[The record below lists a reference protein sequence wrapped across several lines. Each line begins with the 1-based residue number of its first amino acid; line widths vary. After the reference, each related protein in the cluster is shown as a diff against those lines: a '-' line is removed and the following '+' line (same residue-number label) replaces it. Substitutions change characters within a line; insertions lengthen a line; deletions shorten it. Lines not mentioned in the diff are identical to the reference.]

1 MFARPYTVI
10 ARVIGATG
18 PAGGF
23 LGFEVGRREY
33 SLESDLSVIE
43 SGRDYEFQFWSPYR
57 ARGKDYSRRFIECG
71 YSSICVDDSRELVAQ
86 GNRFLGE
93 TGSSVRDRIQKF
105 ALREDL
111 DSSIDLDI
119 RTRSLRLLRYADRS
133 ILEKEVVPLL
143 EHADQA
149 VVLAAMEACSV
160 LQSREYDSW
169 LVEQLGKGTNRLR
182 AESFTKLRN
191 DPSRLDFLLTNLE
204 VENVSL
210 RVLDASQMQ
219 SLQSIADEGL
229 RSRATKLFENLVNK
243 DRQKVL
249 DEYAVA
255 LEDGADASR
264 GRAVFVKNCSACHR
278 IGEDG
283 YAVGPDISDSRDQT
297 LEKLLVAVLDPNRSV
312 DANYFRYVA
321 VTDDGQVMEGLLR
334 DSTRETITLKGQN
347 AKETV
352 LRRDEISELKAV
364 GTSLMPEGVESQIT
378 VSEMAD
384 LLAYIKNWRYLDGS
398 IPK

>member
-1 MFARPYTVI
+1 MRN
-10 ARVIGATG
+10 
-18 PAGGF
+18 
-23 LGFEVGRREY
+23 
-33 SLESDLSVIE
+33 
-43 SGRDYEFQFWSPYR
+43 
-57 ARGKDYSRRFIECG
+57 
-71 YSSICVDDSRELVAQ
+71 SSICVDDSRELVAQ
-86 GNRFLGE
+86 GESFPGRNWIQ
-93 TGSSVRDRIQKF
+93 SVRDKIQKF

-119 RTRSLRLLRYADRS
+119 RTRSLRLLRYADHS

-143 EHADQA
+143 DMPIRPLSWPPWKHAVFFKAGSMIRVSGTAWKRDESSEGRIIYE
-149 VVLAAMEACSV
+149 AAKRPKSIGFFV
-160 LQSREYDSW
+160 D
-169 LVEQLGKGTNRLR
+169 K
-182 AESFTKLRN
+182 
-191 DPSRLDFLLTNLE
+191 LE

-255 LEDGADASR
+255 LGDGADASR

-278 IGEDG
+278 IGEEG

-364 GTSLMPEGVESQIT
+364 GTS
-378 VSEMAD
+378 
-384 LLAYIKNWRYLDGS
+384 
-398 IPK
+398 

>member
-1 MFARPYTVI
+1 MVSGTV
-10 ARVIGATG
+10 
-18 PAGGF
+18 
-23 LGFEVGRREY
+23 
-33 SLESDLSVIE
+33 
-43 SGRDYEFQFWSPYR
+43 
-57 ARGKDYSRRFIECG
+57 
-71 YSSICVDDSRELVAQ
+71 
-86 GNRFLGE
+86 
-93 TGSSVRDRIQKF
+93 
-105 ALREDL
+105 
-111 DSSIDLDI
+111 
-119 RTRSLRLLRYADRS
+119 
-133 ILEKEVVPLL
+133 
-143 EHADQA
+143 
-149 VVLAAMEACSV
+149 
-160 LQSREYDSW
+160 
-169 LVEQLGKGTNRLR
+169 GKGTNRLR
-182 AESFTKLRN
+182 AESFSKLRN
-191 DPSRLDFLLTNLE
+191 DPSRLDFLLTNLGSGE
-204 VENVSL
+204 CIP
-210 RVLDASQMQ
+210 ASFGRFANAIA
-219 SLQSIADEGL
+219 SIDRRRRL

-255 LEDGADASR
+255 LGEGADASR